1 MRYSIFILLLGLIFT
16 SASNPE
22 SVRAPHFRPGK
33 DHAILFAVN
42 TYKAPLTNLSN
53 PITNAEQIAA
63 ELKNRFGFTP
73 VVYKNYTAAQIEQT
87 LLDYANR
94 FARNLN
100 GQYPADG
107 QLFIFFSGHGTERLE
122 NGYFLPSDA
131 DANNLR
137 QTALPYSYLRPLIN
151 DINCQH
157 ILVAVDAC
165 YSLSF
170 DENYKKRPDFQF
182 RRPGELNENDKIVAN
197 HQRYKARVFFTS
209 DAVGDMTPD
218 KSGFAKKL
226 LEGLRT
232 FNPLSG
238 FMTSSELF
246 ANYLQKAAPT
256 PHGGEFGSDE
266 AGSSF
271 LFFSALPK
279 PGVDPMSDVRAW
291 NDAKASNTLEAYRNY
306 LRNFP
311 QGEFRELAEQRARNL
326 ELKNTDYNNWQKAKQ
341 NNTRPAYEQYLR
353 ENPTGDYR
361 ELAEVA
367 LQRLF
372 PALSDNMVLIP
383 GGSFQMGSNDGRDD
397 QKTVHEVLISNF
409 YLSKYEVT
417 VEEFKQFI
425 DATGYQT
432 DADQDGGSDAWD
444 GGVWTKAAGVNWKC
458 DLEGKPRPNT
468 EYNHP
473 VIHVSWN
480 DATEYSK
487 WLSKKTGL
495 NYRLPTEAEW
505 EYAAG
510 NGSKHTKYSWG
521 NGNPSGK
528 QGGNVSDET
537 GATKF
542 NWTKSAENIFVGY
555 NDAYAATAPVGSFNP
570 NELGL
575 FDMSGNVWE
584 WCQDWYAIDYYN
596 NSPGSN
602 PVGPASGSYRVCR
615 GGSCGGSPA
624 RLRVAYRNFR
634 TPNDRSNGIGFRLA
648 RQQ

>member
-1 MRYSIFILLLGLIFT
+1 MRQVLPFLLGL
-16 SASNPE
+16 SLLMASSPE
-22 SVRAPHFRPGK
+22 PIRRPHFRPGK

-73 VVYKNYTAAQIEQT
+73 MVYKNYTAAQIEQT
-87 LLDYANR
+87 LLDYTNR

-151 DINCQH
+151 DIKCQH

-170 DENYKKRPDFQF
+170 DENYKKRPDFEF

-232 FNPLSG
+232 FNSLSG

-271 LFFSALPK
+271 LFFSTSK
-279 PGVDPMSDVRAW
+279 PSIDPMSDVRAW
-291 NDAKASNTLEAYRNY
+291 NEAKATNTLEAYLSY

-311 QGEFRELAEQRARNL
+311 QGDFRELAEQRAKIF

-341 NNTRPAYEQYLR
+341 SNTRSAYEQYLQ
-353 ENPTGDYR
+353 ENPAGEYR
-361 ELAEVA
+361 ELAEAA
-367 LQRLF
+367 LQRLA

-383 GGSFQMGSNDGRDD
+383 AGSFQMGSNDGSSDE
-397 QKTVHEVLISNF
+397 KPVHEVRISSF

-417 VEEFKQFI
+417 VGEFKQFI

-432 DADQDGGSDAWD
+432 DADKDGGSFAWD
-444 GGVWTKAAGVNWKC
+444 GKSWPKTAGVNWKC
-458 DLEGKPRPNT
+458 DPEGKARPST

-480 DATEYSK
+480 DATEYAK
-487 WLSKKTGL
+487 WLSKKTSL

-510 NGSKHTKYSWG
+510 NGSKHTKFSWG
-521 NGNPSGK
+521 NGDPSGK

-537 GATKF
+537 AKRKF
-542 NWTKSAENIFVGY
+542 SVWTIFEGY
-555 NDAYAATAPVGSFNP
+555 EDGFLYTAPIGSFNA
-570 NELGL
+570 NEFGL
-575 FDMSGNVWE
+575 HDMSGNVWE
-584 WCQDWYAIDYYN
+584 WCQDWYDSDYYAK
-596 NSPGSN
+596 SASSN
-602 PVGPASGSYRVCR
+602 PQGPKSGLVRVRR
-615 GGSCGGSPA
+615 GGSWDRDPSNQ
-624 RLRVAYRNFR
+624 RVA
-634 TPNDRSNGIGFRLA
+634 DRFYFTLSRRIGDIGFRLA